1 VEVAVLPE
9 VKLTGVVAE
18 IVKSGDA
25 FTVNVTIAVRDTVL
39 VPVIVTVT
47 VPGAVN
53 VQDNVEVPA
62 PVTLLLER
70 LQAELSTERE
80 TVSLNW
86 FSAVI
91 VIVEVP
97 AA

>member
-1 VEVAVLPE
+1 
-9 VKLTGVVAE
+9 
-18 IVKSGDA
+18 
-25 FTVNVTIAVRDTVL
+25 VL